1 MKNTMTHLNFVL
13 IASISLLLA
22 AGNAMAQDPVKVSA
36 YAEHYGGKLV
46 YHYRVS
52 NSSPYNV
59 AVVTIGYDTQND
71 TDNYNDVWELF
82 ELPSG
87 WDSDT
92 GIPPASVTSPTG
104 WRAYVITLEETEW
117 LGINWKI
124 IDDNSPRLLPGQTF
138 TGMSVTLDK
147 ADVNYINGHATIIYS
162 NKPYPVSLT
171 IPIERLDNT
180 PPILTVTLS
189 PNILRNNEKLTAI
202 TTTITV
208 KDDYDSQPEIKLES
222 ITANE
227 VLEKEDIKG
236 ALIGTDDRQFM
247 LKAEREGKSKA
258 GRIYTVTY
266 SATDGSGNK
275 SVASA
280 TVTVPHDERES
291 EGRDSD
297 DKKRERHDDKDKS
310 DSKPKR

>member
-1 MKNTMTHLNFVL
+1 MKNTMTHLIFSL
-13 IASISLLLA
+13 IGSISLLLA
-22 AGNAMAQDPVKVSA
+22 AGSAMAQDPVKVSA

-52 NSSPYNV
+52 NNSPYNI
-59 AVVTIGYDTQND
+59 AVVRIGYDTKND
-71 TDNYNDVWELF
+71 ADNNNDVWELF
-82 ELPSG
+82 ELPTG

-92 GIPPASVTSPTG
+92 GIPPASVTSPLG

-117 LGINWKI
+117 LGINWQV

-147 ADVNYINGHATIIYS
+147 ADANYINGHASIIYN

-171 IPIERLDNT
+171 IPIERLDKT
-180 PPILTVTLS
+180 PPNLTVTLS
-189 PNILRNNEKLTAI
+189 PNILRKNEKLTPIIA
-202 TTTITV
+202 TITV
-208 KDDYDSQPEIKLES
+208 KDDYDPQPEIKLES

-247 LKAEREGKSKA
+247 LKAEREGKNKA

-275 SVASA
+275 STASA
-280 TVTVPHDERES
+280 TVTVPHDEREH
-291 EGRDSD
+291 EGSD
-297 DKKRERHDDKDKS
+297 KEKNERGEKDRGKNEAR
-310 DSKPKR
+310 K

>member
-1 MKNTMTHLNFVL
+1 MKNTMTHLIFGF
-13 IASISLLLA
+13 IGSISLLLVA
-22 AGNAMAQDPVKVSA
+22 AGTAMAQDPVKVSA

-59 AVVTIGYDTQND
+59 AIVTIGYDTKND
-71 TDNYNDVWELF
+71 RDNTNDVWELF

-92 GIPPASVTSPTG
+92 GIPPASATSPLG
-104 WRAYVITLEETEW
+104 WRVHVITLEETEW
-117 LGINWKI
+117 LGINWEV
-124 IDDNSPRLLPGQTF
+124 IDSSSPRLLPGQTF

-147 ADVNYINGHATIIYS
+147 ADVNYINGHASIIYN

-180 PPILTVTLS
+180 PPNLTVTLS
-189 PNILRNNEKLTAI
+189 PNILRNHEKHVPIVAK
-202 TTTITV
+202 ITV
-208 KDDYDSQPEIKLES
+208 KDDYDPQPAIKLES

-236 ALIGTDDRQFM
+236 ALIGTDDRQFQ
-247 LKAEREGKSKA
+247 LKAEREGKNKA

-275 SVASA
+275 TTASA
-280 TVTVPHDERES
+280 TVTVPHDEREH
-291 EGRDSD
+291 EGRDKEKNDRS
-297 DKKRERHDDKDKS
+297 EKDRGKNEAR
-310 DSKPKR
+310 K